1 MGGKQ
6 SEIKGVGVGLS
17 TAESLSEALGGYL
30 KVESN
35 ADLNKH
41 YTLVEFGI
49 QTISNSQAINFKDLI
64 DSFRSDQTI

>member
-1 MGGKQ
+1 M
-6 SEIKGVGVGLS
+6 GLS

-35 ADLNKH
+35 SDPKKH

-49 QTISNSQAINFKDLI
+49 QTISNLQALHFKELI
-64 DSFRSDQTI
+64 GSYRREQTN